1 MRLRDVP
8 LEPYFQRYMD
18 IRPLAPARGE
28 MFTRPDTL
36 EPTAQFFA
44 ALRTAEHVKILAW
57 LLKVADEVF
66 EASGV
71 QSSINVDPSILA
83 TERGRNEFLRMA
95 AATKHSV
102 TFEFGEESQEWPVE
116 SANRLFA
123 QIRDRGHESALDN
136 FGKDDP
142 DFDVLST
149 LQFDTIKVSGA
160 ATIGADR
167 NPEAQERLEAL
178 FHAITDAGK
187 QHVVQGVESQ
197 ATYQWLREVGYTT
210 FQGFWFSIPQP
221 AAAITHK
228 H

>member
-1 MRLRDVP
+1 MRMRDVP

-18 IRPLAPARGE
+18 SRPLAPARGE

-36 EPTAQFFA
+36 QPTAEFFA
-44 ALRTAEHVKILAW
+44 ALKTAEHVKILAW

-71 QSSINVDPSILA
+71 QSSINVDPAILS

-95 AATKHSV
+95 SSTKNPV
-102 TFEFGEESQEWPVE
+102 TFEFGPEAQEWPFE
-116 SANRLFA
+116 AANRLFA

-136 FGKDDP
+136 FGKDEP
-142 DFDVLST
+142 DHDMLHA
-149 LQFDTIKVSGA
+149 LQFDTIKIAGA
-160 ATIGADR
+160 ASAAIDWSA
-167 NPEAQERLEAL
+167 EAQERMEAL

-197 ATYQWLREVGYTT
+197 SAFRWLQEVGFST

-221 AAAITHK
+221 ASAITHK